1 MITQSEII
9 AANRASAEREA
20 QPDWA
25 KEERRVEL
33 GAEQILR
40 PAPKHPLSLR
50 ENTKED
56 FLSEIVAENI
66 KASRQ

>member
-1 MITQSEII
+1 MTTQSEII

-25 KEERRVEL
+25 KEDRRIEF
-33 GAEQILR
+33 GAERLLC
-40 PAPKHPLSLR
+40 PAPKRSLYFR

-56 FLSEIVAENI
+56 FLSEIVAENV